1 MSEPEEAARTDEPLD
16 FAASQVDALFSDAR
30 SYCIGSFGVFTAIS
44 VTAWRT
50 HSPLLWTLAAIFGAL
65 AGARLRLMHRYRQWR
80 ARAYDS
86 RHLRHWQFGYHAG
99 AAVHMGLIS
108 LYGLATFLI
117 TTAATDRLMAAATVI
132 TYMTGIPGRNFASKE
147 GVDVQIL
154 CGAVPLTA
162 ALISAGGDYW
172 MLILVVLVPFFVAL
186 RGLSARLRGIFVE
199 ATTRAYDLSLLTHQ
213 LDAAVNNMSHGLAM
227 FDRHGRLV
235 MHNERLCALLRL
247 PPSDALNGRHFQDLF
262 SGLNYVTEAHS
273 GDMRDP
279 VRHLPSEPVGL
290 QLSDGLALE
299 LTFQGMRSGGFVLL
313 VQDVTER
320 KRAERLIYELA
331 HFDELTGVANRAYLR
346 SLLQDVLARRG
357 RGARFALMFI
367 DLDQFK
373 QVNDTLG
380 HACGDLLLKEV
391 AHRIKLAMP
400 DEAFL
405 ARFGGD
411 EFLMFA
417 PVAADED
424 GLADAHKL
432 LDAISQPFD
441 AAGHEILVGASIGIS
456 LYPQHGSEF
465 DELLKAADTALYRA
479 KAQGRG
485 ACCLFEE
492 SMDDESVRRRQLE
505 HDLSR
510 ALKYGEF
517 ELFFQPVFSVRERRY
532 TSCEALIRWNHPT
545 RGRVSPGEFIPV
557 AEEMGLIVDIGSWV
571 LAEAC
576 RQCASWPTPMAVA
589 VNISALQFRRPD
601 LTDTVK
607 AALAAANLAPNR
619 LILEL
624 TESVLLHDIAH
635 TNLTMSLLAAHRVKL
650 ALDDFGTGYSS
661 LSYLQKLPFDKV
673 KVDRSFVVDL
683 ESNRRTV
690 TMFKSLARLI
700 QDLGL
705 GLVVEGVE
713 TLEQWQLISS
723 SPNVDEVQGYLFS
736 RPLPDI
742 ELRQLLSTQTPPK
755 ELAFLAQVA

>member
-1 MSEPEEAARTDEPLD
+1 MSEPERVARADESLD

-30 SYCIGSFGVFTAIS
+30 SYCIGSFGVLTAIS
-44 VTAWRT
+44 VTASRT
-50 HSPLLWTLAAIFGAL
+50 HSHLLWSLAAIFGVL
-65 AGARLRLMHRYRQWR
+65 AGSRLVLMGRYRRWKAQ
-80 ARAYDS
+80 S
-86 RHLRHWQFGYHAG
+86 HSTGNLRHWQFGYHAG
-99 AAVHMGLIS
+99 AAVHMSLIS
-108 LYGLATFLI
+108 IYGLVTFLI
-117 TTAATDRLMAAATVI
+117 TTAPADRLMAAAAVI
-132 TYMTGIPGRNFASKE
+132 TYMTGIPGRNFASKK
-147 GVDVQIL
+147 GVDVQLL
-154 CGAVPLTA
+154 CGGLPLTA
-162 ALISAGGDYW
+162 ALIAAGGDYW
-172 MLILVVLVPFFVAL
+172 MLIVFVLLPFFVAL
-186 RGLSARLRGIFVE
+186 RGLAARLRGIFIE
-199 ATTRAYDLSLLTHQ
+199 ATTRAYDLSLLTHR
-213 LDAAVNNMSHGLAM
+213 LDAAVSNMSHGLAM
-227 FDRHGRLV
+227 FDRHARLV
-235 MHNERLCALLRL
+235 MHNERLCSLLRL
-247 PPSDALNGRHFQDLF
+247 PYSDTLNGRHFSELF
-262 SGLNYVTEAHS
+262 DALAYVQEAQG
-273 GDMRDP
+273 GDMCDP
-279 VRHLPSEPVGL
+279 IRRPPSEPVNL
-290 QLSDGLALE
+290 QTGDGVALE
-299 LTFQGMRSGGFVLL
+299 LTFQSMQNGGFVLL
-313 VQDVTER
+313 IQDVTER
-320 KRAERLIYELA
+320 KRAESLIYELA
-331 HFDELTGVANRAYLR
+331 HFDELTGVANRAYLKT
-346 SLLQDVLARRG
+346 LLQDVLARRG
-357 RGARFALMFI
+357 SATCFALMFI

-391 AHRIKLAMP
+391 ASRLKVAMP
-400 DEAFL
+400 EEAFL

-411 EFLMFA
+411 EFLLFA
-417 PVAADED
+417 PVGAADE
-424 GLADAHKL
+424 GLKEAHKL

-441 AAGHEILVGASIGIS
+441 ASGHEVLVGASIGIS

-465 DELLKAADTALYRA
+465 DDLLKCADTALYRA

-485 ACCLFEE
+485 ACCLFED
-492 SMDDESVRRRQLE
+492 SMDDETVRRRQLE
-505 HDLSR
+505 HDLSK
-510 ALKYGEF
+510 ALKQGEF

-557 AEEMGLIVDIGSWV
+557 AEEMGMIVEIGSWV
-571 LAEAC
+571 LNEAC
-576 RQCASWPTPMAVA
+576 RHCASWPPHIAVA
-589 VNISALQFRRPD
+589 VNISALQFRRMD
-601 LTDTVK
+601 LTEVVK

-713 TLEQWQLISS
+713 TLEQWRLISS

-736 RPLPDI
+736 RPLPSL
-742 ELRQLLSTQTPPK
+742 ELRQLLSTQSPPK